1 MTTISEI
8 APDVFRISTYVRE
21 IDLQFSQFL
30 VKDEQPL
37 LWETGMRRLFPEVR
51 AAVAKIVDPASLR
64 WVSFSHFEPDE
75 CGALN
80 EWLELAP
87 SAEAFCT
94 EVGAM
99 VFVNDAALRPARG
112 VGRDQLIETGKY
124 RFRLYPTP
132 HLPHGWD
139 AGVLFEET
147 NRTLLCSDLFHH
159 SGDVEPFTESD
170 VVGRSRHAM
179 QGMQASPLMDY
190 MPWTPKSKARLREL
204 AALAPRACATMHGS
218 AFRGNGAQALLDLA
232 AVMEEVLGAPDS
244 EEKHQNESIA

>member
-8 APDVFRISTYVRE
+8 APDVYRISTYIRE

-30 VKDEQPL
+30 VKDDQPL
-37 LWETGMRRLFPEVR
+37 LWETGMKRLFPEVR
-51 AAVAKIVDPASLR
+51 DAVAKIIDPASLR
-64 WVSFSHFEPDE
+64 WISWSHFEPDE

-80 EWLELAP
+80 EWLTLAP
-87 SAEAFCT
+87 RAEPLCT

-99 VFVNDAALRPARG
+99 VFANDAALRPARG
-112 VGRDQLIETGKY
+112 VGKDQPTDTGKY

-159 SGDVEPFTESD
+159 AGDVEPCTESD
-170 VVGRSRHAM
+170 IVGRTRHAM
-179 QGMQASPLMDY
+179 QSMQASPLMDY
-190 MPWTPKSKARLREL
+190 MPWTPKTETRLREL
-204 AALAPRACATMHGS
+204 AALGPRTCATMHGS
-218 AFRGNGAQALLDLA
+218 AFRGDGAQALTDLA
-232 AVMEEVLGAPDS
+232 IVMQEVLGTR
-244 EEKHQNESIA
+244 